1 MTTNTTVRVS
11 KGKLAKRNTRLE
23 KKRKISRLKTEP
35 KVNTKGQDYSPL
47 IVPTHQRLS
56 SIWDNAHADD
66 IGTGFKAASSTSRR
80 VLLARAVQAQAQKEM
95 DELAAMPAEQ
105 RAAYAA
111 EKRMKK
117 AKGKRGSGNKFLTG
131 TNRFIFYIIKADAS
145 ALKKKAEKNKRK
157 PKSVNYANPITDL
170 PKRRFI
176 TQLKTQI
183 DKTSNFLWNEIL
195 PMTNSLMTAIERVD
209 DFSQQVLDE
218 ASGVPVKVLQRKMED
233 AVSLRIIR
241 HVADQFKLTKEERV
255 LFTAE
260 YRTKLPS
267 GMF

>member
-1 MTTNTTVRVS
+1 
-11 KGKLAKRNTRLE
+11 
-23 KKRKISRLKTEP
+23 
-35 KVNTKGQDYSPL
+35 
-47 IVPTHQRLS
+47 
-56 SIWDNAHADD
+56 
-66 IGTGFKAASSTSRR
+66 
-80 VLLARAVQAQAQKEM
+80 VQAQAQKEM

-111 EKRMKK
+111 EKRLKK
-117 AKGKRGSGNKFLTG
+117 AKGKKRGSSNKFLMG
-131 TNRFIFYIIKADAS
+131 NNRFIFYIIKADAS

-157 PKSVNYANPITDL
+157 PKAVNYANPIEDG
-170 PKRRFI
+170 PKRKFV

-218 ASGVPVKVLQRKMED
+218 ASGVPIKVLQRKMED

-260 YRTKLPS
+260 FRTKLPS